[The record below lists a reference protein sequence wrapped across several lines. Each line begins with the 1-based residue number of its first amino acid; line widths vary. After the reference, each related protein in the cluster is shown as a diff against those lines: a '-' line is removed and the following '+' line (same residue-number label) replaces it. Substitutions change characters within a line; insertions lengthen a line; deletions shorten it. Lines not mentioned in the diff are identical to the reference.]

1 MVESQLKALAKTK
14 GRSRLSNGHVLPKP
28 TDGRTI
34 WARRFRD
41 LLILHVNEL
50 GGADLA
56 SEAEKAIVRRACTL
70 IVELERMEAKF
81 AMKGGAKEWELLAY
95 QRASNTLRRLLE
107 SVGLQR
113 RSRDITLT
121 VDEYLQQ
128 QNEDAAP

>member
-1 MVESQLKALAKTK
+1 
-14 GRSRLSNGHVLPKP
+14 
-28 TDGRTI
+28 
-34 WARRFRD
+34 
-41 LLILHVNEL
+41 VNEL

-81 AMKGGAKEWELLAY
+81 AKNGGAKLWELAAY

-113 RSRDITLT
+113 RSRDITPT

-128 QNEDAAP
+128 QNEDAAR

>member
-1 MVESQLKALAKTK
+1 
-14 GRSRLSNGHVLPKP
+14 
-28 TDGRTI
+28 
-34 WARRFRD
+34 
-41 LLILHVNEL
+41 
-50 GGADLA
+50 
-56 SEAEKAIVRRACTL
+56 
-70 IVELERMEAKF
+70 MEAKF

-113 RSRDITLT
+113 RARDITPT